1 MSVDE
6 AIRIM
11 INADEEIQVLRRQ
24 LKQAILEKEILTARL
39 AESERD
45 FAAIKCELEEI
56 VRRYREQQEAM
67 ATVAASSAVA
77 RSESPQDSRIMGR
90 IRVWTPQ
97 TGK

>member
-24 LKQAILEKEILTARL
+24 LKQTMSEKEILTTRL
-39 AESERD
+39 AESERE
-45 FAAIKCELEEI
+45 FAALKCELEEI

-67 ATVAASSAVA
+67 ATASAHSEVA